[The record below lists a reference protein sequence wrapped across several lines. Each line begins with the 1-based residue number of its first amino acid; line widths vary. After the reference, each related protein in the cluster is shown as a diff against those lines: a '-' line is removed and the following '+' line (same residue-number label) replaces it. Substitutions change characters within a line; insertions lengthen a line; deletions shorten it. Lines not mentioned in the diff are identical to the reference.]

1 MKSLSRA
8 VLALGFALVF
18 APTGVRSD
26 TPGRHPLYI
35 HARSDMRAAQLF
47 MRLREDDPKVSWRL
61 HQADLEIEAGIKE
74 LDRAAVIDH
83 KDLVENPQI
92 DVIAD
97 RPGRLHK
104 IVDLLRGARRDLGRE
119 EDNPNAVGWRDLAF
133 KRIDNAMDHIHRAA
147 VDLKIDRDLGF

>member
-1 MKSLSRA
+1 MKTLSR
-8 VLALGFALVF
+8 VILALGLALAF
-18 APTGVRSD
+18 APTGARSD

-47 MRLREDDPKVSWRL
+47 MRLPEADPKVSWRL

-74 LDRAAVIDH
+74 LDRAAIIDR
-83 KDLVENPQI
+83 KDVEDNPHI
-92 DVIAD
+92 DVVAD
-97 RPGRLHK
+97 RPGRFHK
-104 IVDLLRGARRDLGRE
+104 IVDLLRGARRDLAHE

-133 KRIDNAMDHIHRAA
+133 KRIDNAMDHIHRGA